1 MKQTMGIVGFGR
13 FGRFAAFHLR
23 NHFVLSAHDSN
34 NRLAEAR
41 EMGISMKPLEEVAK
55 SSIVL
60 LCVPISQIQS
70 VLMQTIPHLT
80 ENALVADTC
89 SVKCYPVSL
98 MKTILPS
105 HVQVIGTHPLFG
117 PDSAVKGLQGKKIV
131 LCPVRIRNLSGVE
144 SFLKRLGLNVL
155 ISSPENHDR
164 LMASTQA
171 VVQFLGRAFLEL
183 GLDRQ
188 DMATPGY
195 ETLISI
201 LDVVQNDTWEL
212 FRDLQTFNRF
222 AKETREKLIESL
234 ITLNQKLGHETL
246 KSIVVNKKRGE
257 RKNESGLSGRTGSLQ

>member
-1 MKQTMGIVGFGR
+1 MKQTVGIVGFGR

-23 NHFVLSAHDSN
+23 DRFVLSAYDSN

-41 EMGISMKPLEEVAK
+41 EMGIPMEPLEEVAK
-55 SSIVL
+55 SSVVL
-60 LCVPISQIQS
+60 LCVPISQIRS
-70 VLMQTIPHLT
+70 LLMEMAPHVV
-80 ENALVADTC
+80 ENSLVADTC

-117 PDSAVKGLQGKKIV
+117 PDSAAKGIQGKKIV
-131 LCPVRIRNLSGVE
+131 LCPVRMRSLSGVE
-144 SFLKRLGLNVL
+144 SFLRRLGLNVL

-164 LMASTQA
+164 LMASTQV

-183 GLDRQ
+183 GLGRQ

-222 AKETREKLIESL
+222 AKERREKLIESL
-234 ITLNQKLGHETL
+234 ITVNQKLGQETL
-246 KSIVVNKKRGE
+246 KPIFVNKKRGE
-257 RKNESGLSGRTGSLQ
+257 RKNESCLSGRTGSLQ